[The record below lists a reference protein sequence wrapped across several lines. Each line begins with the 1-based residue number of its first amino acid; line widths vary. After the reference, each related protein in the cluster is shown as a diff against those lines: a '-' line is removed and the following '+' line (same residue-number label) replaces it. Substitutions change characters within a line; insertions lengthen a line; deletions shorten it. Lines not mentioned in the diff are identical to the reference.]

1 MSQAFAFLVCIT
13 AYLTMHQVSAQR
25 AALLATIAGYRQ
37 TLSNL
42 EAYNTTAME
51 LVSTTKALTAESVKN
66 ANAAIGTSEAIEQN
80 QKTVNDIYLTTI
92 GKDEDSFTSDQ
103 ASALFGIASQCPMI
117 GGNAVFKARSLYS
130 LIDGAQVFDD
140 PLLCLPYGIVVKSLM
155 EHASNAVSVVPNPA
169 SDEAS
174 LVLSLETTEPAYLT
188 LHNTVG
194 SEVLRVFVP
203 KGVVRHSFSTA
214 NIAPGLYHYKVLSGG
229 GLLGDGKL
237 TIVR

>member
-1 MSQAFAFLVCIT
+1 MRTIEPIRVAFLTVAVFGLLQLTVANASAAIT
-13 AYLTMHQVSAQR
+13 TNELIETNEKGVNDVY
-25 AALLATIAGYRQ
+25 LAT
-37 TLSNL
+37 
-42 EAYNTTAME
+42 
-51 LVSTTKALTAESVKN
+51 V
-66 ANAAIGTSEAIEQN
+66 
-80 QKTVNDIYLTTI
+80 
-92 GKDEDSFTSDQ
+92 GKDVDEFTATQTDD
-103 ASALFGIASQCPMI
+103 LFSIANQCPMV

-214 NIAPGLYHYKVLSGG
+214 NIAPGLYYYKVFGGG